1 MPWKSGGQTGGAPGR
16 PRDRGP
22 GTGRVFRQ
30 GDRLR
35 PDRGPGGPGRLSS
48 PRERPQ
54 HRPTE
59 ALERVGEQPFGQV
72 ILGLAG
78 AVALG
83 LIAYGIFVIAQ
94 SHYRIIPVWQS

>member
-1 MPWKSGGQTGGAPGR
+1 M
-16 PRDRGP
+16 
-22 GTGRVFRQ
+22 
-30 GDRLR
+30 
-35 PDRGPGGPGRLSS
+35 
-48 PRERPQ
+48 
-54 HRPTE
+54 
-59 ALERVGEQPFGQV
+59 GEQPFGQV